1 MSFKGNKVWVP
12 VNENNELVIENGRI
26 LIKYNLKQNYEYRV
40 KPEDLKSADPENLV
54 KKKTKTA
61 PKNKAA
67 SKPPAATNDA
77 LPHDARDII
86 HVFTDGASSGN
97 PGPSGAGVFFKYN
110 EHEKKISRYLGHGT
124 NNIAELEAIKTGLL
138 EIKNK
143 TLPVQLYTDSSYAL
157 GLLTKNWKP
166 KKNQALVESIKVLV
180 KQFPRLTFVKVKGHS
195 GIPGNELADD
205 LATSAVSRE
214 SDEIL

>member
-12 VNENNELVIENGRI
+12 VNENGELVIENNKI
-26 LIKYNLKQNYEYRV
+26 LIKYNREQDYEYRI

-54 KKKTKTA
+54 KKKPKATKKNTKT
-61 PKNKAA
+61 KNPLADN
-67 SKPPAATNDA
+67 TTA
-77 LPHDARDII
+77 LPDDVQGVI

-97 PGPSGAGVFFKYN
+97 PGPSGAGIFFKYN
-110 EHEKKISRYLGHGT
+110 GHEKKISRYLGQGT

-143 TLPVQLYTDSSYAL
+143 NLPVQLYTDSSYAL

-166 KKNQALVESIKVLV
+166 KKNQALVESIKQLI
-180 KQFPRLTFVKVKGHS
+180 KKFPELTFIKVKGHS
-195 GIPGNELADD
+195 GIMGNEIADE
-205 LATSAVSRE
+205 LATSAVERQE
-214 SDEIL
+214 DKVF

>member
-1 MSFKGNKVWVP
+1 MNDNNSEWKRMSFKGNKVWVP
-12 VNENNELVIENGRI
+12 VNENNELVIENNKI

-40 KPEDLKSADPENLV
+40 KPEDLKSAEAVNLV
-54 KKKTKTA
+54 KKK
-61 PKNKAA
+61 PKAA
-67 SKPPAATNDA
+67 KKIPSTKKPLAINAEA
-77 LPHDARDII
+77 LPDDVQGVI

-110 EHEKKISRYLGHGT
+110 GHEKKISRYLGQGT

-143 TLPVQLYTDSSYAL
+143 DLPVQLYTDSSYAL

-166 KKNQALVESIKVLV
+166 KKTKSHPNNQD
-180 KQFPRLTFVKVKGHS
+180 R
-195 GIPGNELADD
+195 
-205 LATSAVSRE
+205 VSCN
-214 SDEIL
+214 